1 MAAML
6 GETRNMLQTML
17 ANWQV
22 RIPTGI
28 LALLTYLLLVRL
40 VLEVLLGA
48 GSRAKVVRALLA
60 VTNPLVRA
68 VGTITPRV
76 VSGVLLT
83 ACAIFWLLTAR
94 IALVQLAALMAML
107 HRGPR

>member
-1 MAAML
+1 
-6 GETRNMLQTML
+6 MLQKML

-22 RIPTGI
+22 QVPTGI

-40 VLEVLLGA
+40 VLELLFGA
-48 GSRAKVVRALLA
+48 GSRTALVRAVVA

-68 VGTITPRV
+68 VGAITPRV
-76 VSGVLLT
+76 VPGVLLT

-94 IALVQLAALMAML
+94 IVLVQLAQLMAML
-107 HRGPR
+107 HHGPT